1 MYSAFTYL
9 REWYEKKI
17 QSGNIYD
24 DPVGQQSKTWRNA
37 VAAYA
42 HSETYLS
49 SINDFRERFS
59 HVPTRVRL
67 CTIGIEKYRIL
78 CCFFLSGRGLV
89 SARQP
94 RRWDVTNAIYSVLDR
109 SRTRSIIITRRRLIE
124 RSPPSSTS
132 VIDHL
137 GPAGLRR

>member
-1 MYSAFTYL
+1 MCSAFTYL
-9 REWYEKKI
+9 REWYGGEGGNI

-49 SINDFRERFS
+49 SINDFRERF
-59 HVPTRVRL
+59 PRVRL
-67 CTIGIEKYRIL
+67 ELKNIVYFV
-78 CCFFLSGRGLV
+78 FFLSGRGLV

-124 RSPPSSTS
+124 RSPPGSSTS

-137 GPAGLRR
+137 GSAGLRR